1 MVTLSAKIRAAITA
15 AVAAAAKQGEFVQV
29 YVEAEKIRRA
39 NIADNVALEDIVEAL
54 IVQSANG
61 PGYHSDPGDAL
72 AAMLGEPIAETKLL
86 N

>member
-15 AVAAAAKQGEFVQV
+15 AVAAAAKQRELVQV

-54 IVQSANG
+54 ILQSANG

-72 AAMLGEPIAETKLL
+72 AAMLGEPTAETKVLH
-86 N
+86 

>member
-1 MVTLSAKIRAAITA
+1 MATLPAKISTAITA
-15 AVAAAAKQGEFVQV
+15 AVAAAARQGELVQV
-29 YVEAEKIRRA
+29 YIEAEKIRRA

>member
-15 AVAAAAKQGEFVQV
+15 AVAAAAKQGELVQV

-54 IVQSANG
+54 ILQSAM
-61 PGYHSDPGDAL
+61 AL
-72 AAMLGEPIAETKLL
+72 ATIPTPVTRLPLCWV
-86 N
+86 NP

>member
-1 MVTLSAKIRAAITA
+1 MVSLSAKIRAAITA
-15 AVAAAAKQGEFVQV
+15 AVAAAAKQGELVQV

-39 NIADNVALEDIVEAL
+39 NIADNVALEDIVEPL
-54 IVQSANG
+54 ILQSANG

-72 AAMLGEPIAETKLL
+72 AAMLGEPIAETKHL